1 MILPSCRSARSALCI
16 VFVVAVLIHQHAD
29 AQLFGKKE
37 KPPQVATPEQSAAAA
52 SLFAEGEAS
61 ERQGNPTRA
70 LATYR
75 EIANR
80 YPGTASTPRALFRM
94 AKIQETDKPQDAFK
108 TYQKL
113 IDNYPQSPDFTAAI
127 EAQYKIASLFLDGRR
142 VRLLGLPTLPSMAK
156 AQEMFEQVL
165 KNAPFTQW
173 APLAQFGLGQALEK
187 QGKQQEAIAA
197 YQLVVDKYPSSDVAD
212 DALYQIGYVYQSVSK
227 GGEYDQSATEKAQ
240 DAFQDFAI
248 RYPESEK
255 IAQATENLSSLET
268 KQTQSSLSIGK
279 FYEKRRNPRAA
290 AVYYRL
296 AIDEAP
302 DSAEGQEAARRLA
315 ELEKKVGREMIEI
328 PDAPSPDLP
337 AIASR
342 PKTPA
347 KTNVKARPDYVG
359 PPAPRVAVQGA
370 APRPQPRTSLDD
382 VQPSE
387 IPEPPLPQ

>member
-1 MILPSCRSARSALCI
+1 MTHSTGRIALWILLLTAACI
-16 VFVVAVLIHQHAD
+16 PTAAN
-29 AQLFGKKE
+29 AQLFGKRE
-37 KPPQVATPEQSAAAA
+37 ETPRIATPEQSTAAE
-52 SLFAEGEAS
+52 SLLKQGES
-61 ERQGNPTRA
+61 LERAGNPSRA
-70 LATYR
+70 LASYK

-80 YPGTASTPRALFRM
+80 YPGTASAPRALFRM
-94 AKIQETDKPQDAFK
+94 AKMQEVDRPQDAFK
-108 TYQKL
+108 IYQKL
-113 IDNYPQSPDFTAAI
+113 IENYPQSPDFAAAI
-127 EAQYKIASLFLDGRR
+127 ESQYKIAALFLDGRK
-142 VRLLGLPTLPSMAK
+142 VRLLGFPMLPSMAK
-156 AQEMFEQVL
+156 AEEMFEQVL

-187 QGKQQEAIAA
+187 QGKHQEAIAA
-197 YQLVVDKYPSSDVAD
+197 YQLVVDKFPASDVAD

-255 IAQATENLSSLET
+255 ITQAAENISSLET

-279 FYEKRRNPRAA
+279 FYEKTRNPRAA
-290 AVYYRL
+290 AIYYRL

-302 DSAEGQEAARRLA
+302 QSAEGQEAAKRLA
-315 ELEKKVGREMIEI
+315 QLEAKLGREKIEI
-328 PDAPSPDLP
+328 PEPPASDLP

-347 KTNVKARPDYVG
+347 KTNVKDRPDYVG
-359 PPAPRVAVQGA
+359 PPAPKVAAQG
-370 APRPQPRTSLDD
+370 PPPKPQPRASLDD